1 MIQIFTV
8 FIIAFAVAA
17 ACGPFVIKTLRR
29 LKFGQKILEDGP
41 TWHLKKQNIPTMG
54 GFIFFFGIVAAM
66 AAALLV
72 FGGAGSGRWLLVLA
86 MATAYG
92 CIGLID
98 DWCKIKKKQN
108 KGLTARQ
115 KFLLQLAVAIL
126 FITLMRVLGLVTPV
140 IRVPFLNVSFRLPWI
155 LYFVFMGFVIVGTD
169 NAVNLTDGLDG
180 LAASV
185 TFAVMAFFV
194 FAARYLSSVMPE
206 DVSLAAL
213 PMLPAAVCG
222 ALGGFLI
229 YNFNP
234 ARVFMGD
241 TGSLFL
247 GGLVAGMAFAI
258 DLPLILIPVGLVYI
272 VEVLSD
278 IIQVGY
284 FRITHGKRFF
294 KMAPIHHHFEMCG
307 YSERQIVI
315 TAFLITAA
323 LCVLSYFGVIWLN
336 PIA

>member
-1 MIQIFTV
+1 MIRTLVV
-8 FIIAFAVAA
+8 FIIAFAVSAL
-17 ACGPFVIKTLRR
+17 CGPVIIRTLRR

-54 GFIFFFGIVAAM
+54 GFIFFFGICAAM
-66 AAALLV
+66 IVALIA
-72 FGGAGSGRWLLVLA
+72 FGTEGCGRWLLVLA
-86 MATAYG
+86 MATAFG
-92 CIGLID
+92 GIGFID
-98 DWCKIKKKQN
+98 DWCKIRKKQN
-108 KGLTARQ
+108 KGLSARQ
-115 KFLLQLAVAIL
+115 KFLLQLAVAVL
-126 FITLMRVLGLVTPV
+126 FITLMRLLGLVTPV
-140 IRVPFLNVSFRLPWI
+140 LTVPFLNVSFRLPWV
-155 LYFVFMGFVIVGTD
+155 LYFVFMSFVIVGTD

-185 TFAVMAFFV
+185 TVAVMVF
-194 FAARYLSSVMPE
+194 FAAAAHYLARVNPDGETMR
-206 DVSLAAL
+206 AFAL
-213 PMLPAAVCG
+213 LPAAVCG
-222 ALGGFLI
+222 GLGGFLL

-234 ARVFMGD
+234 AKVFMGD

-278 IIQVGY
+278 IIQVLY
-284 FRITHGKRFF
+284 FKLTGGKRFF
-294 KMAPIHHHFEMCG
+294 KMAPIHHHFELCG

-323 LCVLSYFGVIWLN
+323 LCVLSYFGIVWLY

>member
-1 MIQIFTV
+1 MVQSLVV
-8 FIIAFAVAA
+8 FVIAFAVSAIS
-17 ACGPFVIKTLRR
+17 GPVIIQTLRR

-41 TWHLKKQNIPTMG
+41 KWHLKKQNIPTMG
-54 GFIFFFGIVAAM
+54 GFIFFLGIVAAM
-66 AAALLV
+66 AAALVV
-72 FGGAGSGRWLLVLA
+72 FGAEGCGRWLLVLA
-86 MATAYG
+86 MATAFG
-92 CIGLID
+92 VIGFID
-98 DWCKIKKKQN
+98 DWSKIKKSQN
-108 KGLTARQ
+108 KGLSARQ
-115 KFLLQLAVAIL
+115 KFLLQLAVAVL
-126 FITLMRVLGLVTPV
+126 FITLMRTLGLLTPV
-140 IRVPFLNVSFRLPWI
+140 IAVPFLNISFEIPWI
-155 LYFVFMGFVIVGTD
+155 VYFIFMSFIIVGTD

-185 TFAVMAFFV
+185 TLVVMAFFA
-194 FAARYLSSVMPE
+194 FAAHYLGNVSADGAVMQ
-206 DVSLAAL
+206 AFA
-213 PMLPAAVCG
+213 MLPAAACG

-258 DLPLILIPVGLVYI
+258 DLPLILIPVGIVYI
-272 VEVLSD
+272 IEVLSD
-278 IIQVGY
+278 IIQVTY
-284 FRITHGKRFF
+284 FKLSGGKRVF

-315 TAFLITAA
+315 TAFLITVAM
-323 LCVLSYFGVIWLN
+323 CVLGYFGVVWLN

>member
-1 MIQIFTV
+1 MMQSLVV
-8 FIIAFAVAA
+8 FIVAFAVSTIS
-17 ACGPFVIKTLRR
+17 GPIVIRTLRR

-41 TWHLKKQNIPTMG
+41 KWHLKKQNIPTMG

-66 AAALLV
+66 AVALIA
-72 FGGAGSGRWLLVLA
+72 FGTQGCERWLLVLA
-86 MATAYG
+86 MATAFG
-92 CIGLID
+92 AIGFID
-98 DWCKIKKKQN
+98 DWSKIKKKQN
-108 KGLTARQ
+108 KGLSAGQ
-115 KFLLQLAVAIL
+115 KFLLQLAVAVL
-126 FITLMRVLGLVTPV
+126 FITPMRTMGLLSPV
-140 IRVPFLNVSFRLPWI
+140 IAVPFLNVSFEIPWI
-155 LYFVFMGFVIVGTD
+155 VYFVFMSFIIVGTD

-185 TFAVMAFFV
+185 TLAVMAFFA
-194 FAARYLSSVMPE
+194 FAAHYLAKAAADGTVMQ
-206 DVSLAAL
+206 AFA
-213 PMLPAAVCG
+213 MLPAAACG

-284 FRITHGKRFF
+284 FKLSGGKRIF
-294 KMAPIHHHFEMCG
+294 KMAPIHHHFELCG

-315 TAFLITAA
+315 TAFVIT
-323 LCVLSYFGVIWLN
+323 VLMCILGYFGVVWLN

>member
-1 MIQIFTV
+1 MFQSLVV
-8 FIIAFAVAA
+8 FVIAFAVSAVT
-17 ACGPFVIKTLRR
+17 GPIIIKTLRR

-41 TWHLKKQNIPTMG
+41 KWHLKKQNITTMG
-54 GFIFFFGIVAAM
+54 GFIFFLGIVVAM
-66 AAALLV
+66 AVALLL
-72 FGGAGSGRWLLVLA
+72 FGGEGCGRWLLVLA
-86 MATAYG
+86 MATAFG
-92 CIGLID
+92 VIGFID
-98 DWCKIKKKQN
+98 DWSKIKKSQN

-115 KFLLQLAVAIL
+115 KFLLQLAVAVL
-126 FITLMRVLGLVTPV
+126 FITLMRVFDMLSPV
-140 IRVPFLNVSFRLPWI
+140 LKIPFLNSSIELPWI
-155 LYFVFMGFVIVGTD
+155 IYFVFMSFIIVGTD

-185 TFAVMAFFV
+185 TLAVMAFFV
-194 FAARYLSSVMPE
+194 FAAHYLAG
-206 DVSLAAL
+206 VSADGTTMEALA
-213 PMLPAAVCG
+213 MLPAAACG
-222 ALGGFLI
+222 ALGGFLL

-272 VEVLSD
+272 VEVVSD
-278 IIQVGY
+278 IIQVTY
-284 FRITHGKRFF
+284 FKLSGGKRIF
-294 KMAPIHHHFEMCG
+294 KMAPIHHHFELCG

-315 TAFLITAA
+315 TAFLITTVM
-323 LCVLSYFGVIWLN
+323 CVLGYFGVVWLN